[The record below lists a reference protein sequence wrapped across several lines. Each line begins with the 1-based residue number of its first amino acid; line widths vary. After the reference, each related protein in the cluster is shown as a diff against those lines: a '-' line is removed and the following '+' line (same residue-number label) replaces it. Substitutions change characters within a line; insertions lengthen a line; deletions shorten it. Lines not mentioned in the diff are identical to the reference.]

1 MQDCATLRNALRKR
15 NDELPGVSNG
25 MQRHENLCKPLSL
38 NYETGAASHFNQPTA
53 PTVLPKTG
61 AASNIARVPFTTSR
75 ELEFFTE
82 SELTTQIGYRKGLWP
97 IVLIKEL
104 IDNAIDA
111 CETTATGAIE
121 IVVQLA
127 KDSIS
132 VSDNG
137 PGLSGK
143 IIKGVVDYRSRISDK
158 KHYIAPTRGQL
169 GNALKCVVAAALVA
183 TGETSLIEIASRGRR
198 HMIEIQL
205 DRIAQKPKI
214 AYTTTSE
221 PSGVGTFLQVHWPGV
236 ASYFQ
241 SDGHDLYQFDNL
253 DEAVDAL
260 IEDYLAFNP
269 HASFTFNG
277 KRRPATDPSWQKWQ
291 TDHPTSAHWYRDAD
305 LRGLIAA
312 HITERD
318 MPVRDFISNFAGLA
332 RNRVRADVLTAARIK
347 GTHLSDLVRG
357 GDVDMAAVRRLLVA
371 MQEHSKPVQPKR
383 LGIIGED
390 HLKRY
395 FESLGAN
402 NLKYYRKAFI
412 DNDGLPVVLEIAFAT
427 KPDAGESSRRIFGL
441 NWSPVFKI
449 PSGEIGE
456 AISGCQVES
465 DDPVILL
472 IHAACPRFEFT
483 DHGKGAIA

>member
-1 MQDCATLRNALRKR
+1 MKKKKPPKKR
-15 NDELPGVSNG
+15 SSPV
-25 MQRHENLCKPLSL
+25 H
-38 NYETGAASHFNQPTA
+38 ETGTAPHFNQPTA

-61 AASNIARVPFTTSR
+61 AASNVARVAFTTSR

-97 IVLIKEL
+97 LVVAKEL

-111 CETTATGAIE
+111 CETAGTGAIE
-121 IVVQLA
+121 IVVQLD

-132 VSDNG
+132 VSDHG

-143 IIKGVVDYRSRISDK
+143 TIKVVLDYSSRISDK

-169 GNALKCVVAAALVA
+169 GNALKCVIAAPFVA
-183 TGETSLIEIASRGRR
+183 TGKTSVIEIASRGRR
-198 HMIEIQL
+198 HTIAIEL

-214 AYTTTSE
+214 IYTKAGESE
-221 PSGVGTFLQVHWPGV
+221 GIGTFLQIHWPEV
-236 ASYFQ
+236 SRYFT
-241 SDGHDLYQFDNL
+241 SNWPDLYQFDSL
-253 DEAVDAL
+253 HEAVAAL
-260 IEDYLAFNP
+260 IDDYRVFNP
-269 HASFTFNG
+269 HVSFTFNG
-277 KRRPATDPSWQKWQ
+277 KRRAATSPEWQKWR
-291 TDHPTSAHWYRDAD
+291 TDQPTSAHWYRPED

-332 RNRVRADVLTAARIK
+332 RNQVRAEVLTAAGVK

-357 GDVDMAAVRRLLVA
+357 DDVDMAAVRRLLDA
-371 MQEHSKPVQPKR
+371 IQKHSKPVQPKR

-395 FESLGAN
+395 VESLGGN
-402 NLKYYRKAFI
+402 NAKYHKKAFV
-412 DNDGLPVVLEIAFAT
+412 DKDGLPVVLEIAFAT
-427 KPDAGESSRRIFGL
+427 KADAEEGSRRMFGL

-472 IHAACPRFEFT
+472 IHAARPRFEFT
-483 DHGKGAIA
+483 DHGKAALA

>member
-1 MQDCATLRNALRKR
+1 VKK
-15 NDELPGVSNG
+15 
-25 MQRHENLCKPLSL
+25 KPPKKQSGPVH
-38 NYETGAASHFNQPTA
+38 ETGAASHFNQPTA

-97 IVLIKEL
+97 LVVAKEL

-111 CETTATGAIE
+111 CETAGTGAIE
-121 IVVQLA
+121 IVVQLD

-132 VSDNG
+132 ASDNG
-137 PGLSGK
+137 PGLRGK

-169 GNALKCVVAAALVA
+169 GNALKCVVAAPFVA
-183 TGETSLIEIASRGRR
+183 TGNTSLIEIAARGRR
-198 HMIEIQL
+198 HTIDIQL
-205 DRIAQKPKI
+205 DRIAQRPKI
-214 AYTTTSE
+214 ACTTTSE
-221 PSGVGTFLQVHWPGV
+221 PSGIGTFLQVHWPGV

-241 SDGHDLYQFDNL
+241 SDWHDLYQFESL
-253 DEAVDAL
+253 DGAVAAL
-260 IEDYLAFNP
+260 IEDYSAFNP
-269 HASFTFNG
+269 HVNFTFNG

-291 TDHPTSAHWYRDAD
+291 TDHPTSAHWYRDVE

-312 HITERD
+312 HISERD
-318 MPVRDFISNFAGLA
+318 LPVRDFVSNFAGLT
-332 RNRVRADVLTAARIK
+332 RNQVRADVLAAAKVK
-347 GTHLSDLVRG
+347 GSHLSDLVRG
-357 GDVDMAAVRRLLVA
+357 DDVDMAAVRRLLDA
-371 MQEHSKPVQPKR
+371 MRDHSKPVQPTR
-383 LGIIGED
+383 LGVIGQD
-390 HLKRY
+390 HLARY
-395 FESLGAN
+395 FESLGASN
-402 NLKYYRKAFI
+402 FKYDRKAFI

-427 KPDAGESSRRIFGL
+427 KPDAAKSSRRIFGL

-456 AISGCQVES
+456 AISSCQVRS
-465 DDPVILL
+465 DDPVVLL
-472 IHAACPRFEFT
+472 IHVARPRFEFT

>member
-1 MQDCATLRNALRKR
+1 MMTSPPNAKR
-15 NDELPGVSNG
+15 DQALVSN
-25 MQRHENLCKPLSL
+25 
-38 NYETGAASHFNQPTA
+38 
-53 PTVLPKTG
+53 V
-61 AASNIARVPFTTSR
+61 ARVAFTTSR

-97 IVLIKEL
+97 LVLIKEL

-111 CETTATGAIE
+111 CETAGTGAIE
-121 IVVQLA
+121 IGVQLD
-127 KDSIS
+127 KDSITI
-132 VSDNG
+132 SDNG
-137 PGLSGK
+137 PGITGK
-143 IIKGVVDYRSRISDK
+143 IIKGVLDYSSRISDK

-169 GNALKCVVAAALVA
+169 GNAFKCVVAAPIVA
-183 TGETSLIEIASRGRR
+183 TGKTSVIEIASRGRR
-198 HMIEIQL
+198 HTIEIQL
-205 DRIAQKPKI
+205 DRIAQEPKI
-214 AYTTTSE
+214 AYTTASE
-221 PSGVGTFLQVHWPGV
+221 SAGIGTFLQVHWPEV
-236 ASYFQ
+236 SSYFE
-241 SDGHDLYQFDNL
+241 SNCLDLYQFDSL
-253 DEAVDAL
+253 HEAVAAL
-260 IEDYLAFNP
+260 IDDYRAFNP
-269 HASFTFNG
+269 HVSFIFNG
-277 KRRPATDPSWQKWQ
+277 ERRAATTPEWQKWR
-291 TDHPTSAHWYRDAD
+291 TDQPTSAHWYRPED

-318 MPVRDFISNFAGLA
+318 MPVRDFTSNFAGLA
-332 RNRVRADVLTAARIK
+332 RNRVRADVLTAARVK

-357 GDVDMAAVRRLLVA
+357 GDVDMAAVGRLLGA

-395 FESLGAN
+395 FESLGAI
-402 NLKYYRKAFI
+402 NLKYHRKAFI

-427 KPDAGESSRRIFGL
+427 KPDAAESSRRIFGL

-456 AISGCQVES
+456 AISRCQVES

-472 IHAACPRFEFT
+472 IHAARPRFEFT

>member
-1 MQDCATLRNALRKR
+1 MKKKPPKKR
-15 NDELPGVSNG
+15 SGSV
-25 MQRHENLCKPLSL
+25 H
-38 NYETGAASHFNQPTA
+38 ETGDASHFNQPTA
-53 PTVLPKTG
+53 PIALPKTG
-61 AASNIARVPFTTSR
+61 AASNFARVPFTTSR

-111 CETTATGAIE
+111 CETAGTGAIE
-121 IVVQLA
+121 IVVQLD

-137 PGLSGK
+137 PGLRGK

-169 GNALKCVVAAALVA
+169 GNALKCVVAAPFVA
-183 TGETSLIEIASRGRR
+183 TGNTSLIEIAARGRR
-198 HMIEIQL
+198 YTIEIQL
-205 DRIAQKPKI
+205 DRIAQRPKI
-214 AYTTTSE
+214 ACTRTSE
-221 PSGVGTFLQVHWPGV
+221 PSGIGTILTVHWPGV

-241 SDGHDLYQFDNL
+241 SDYRDLYQFDSL
-253 DEAVDAL
+253 YEAVAAL
-260 IEDYLAFNP
+260 IEDYSAFNP
-269 HASFTFNG
+269 HVSFTFNG
-277 KRRPATDPSWQKWQ
+277 KRRPATDPSWRKWQ
-291 TDHPTSAHWYRDAD
+291 TDQPTSAHWYRLED

-312 HITERD
+312 HISERD
-318 MPVRDFISNFAGLA
+318 LPVRGFVSNFAGLA
-332 RNRVRADVLTAARIK
+332 RNRVRADVLAAAKVK
-347 GTHLSDLVRG
+347 GSHLSDLVRG
-357 GDVDMAAVRRLLVA
+357 DDVDMAAVRRLLGA
-371 MQEHSKPVQPKR
+371 MRDYSKPVQPKR

-402 NLKYYRKAFI
+402 NLKYHRKAFI

-427 KPDAGESSRRIFGL
+427 KPDAAESSRRIFGL

-472 IHAACPRFEFT
+472 IHVARPRFEFT

>member
-1 MQDCATLRNALRKR
+1 VKKKKPPKKR
-15 NDELPGVSNG
+15 SGLV
-25 MQRHENLCKPLSL
+25 H
-38 NYETGAASHFNQPTA
+38 ETGAASHFNQPTA
-53 PTVLPKTG
+53 PTVLSKTG
-61 AASNIARVPFTTSR
+61 AASNVARVDFTTSR

-82 SELTTQIGYRKGLWP
+82 SELTTQIGYRRTLWP
-97 IVLIKEL
+97 LVLIEEL

-111 CETTATGAIE
+111 CETAGTGAIE
-121 IVVQLA
+121 IVVQLD
-127 KDSIS
+127 KDSIR

-143 IIKGVVDYRSRISDK
+143 IIKGVLDYSSRISDK
-158 KHYIAPTRGQL
+158 KHYIGPTRGQL
-169 GNALKCVVAAALVA
+169 GNALKCVVAAPFVA
-183 TGETSLIEIASRGRR
+183 TGKTSVIEIASRGRR
-198 HMIEIQL
+198 HTIEIQL
-205 DRIAQKPKI
+205 DRIAQEPKI
-214 AYTTTSE
+214 AYTTASE
-221 PSGVGTFLQVHWPGV
+221 SAAIGTFLQVHWPEV
-236 ASYFQ
+236 SSYFE
-241 SDGHDLYQFDNL
+241 SNWLEDLYQFDSL
-253 DEAVDAL
+253 HEAVAAL
-260 IEDYLAFNP
+260 IDDYRAFNP
-269 HASFTFNG
+269 HVAFIFNG
-277 KRRPATDPSWQKWQ
+277 DRRAATTPEWQKWR
-291 TDHPTSAHWYRDAD
+291 TDQPTSAHWYRPED

-318 MPVRDFISNFAGLA
+318 MPVRDFTSNFAGLA
-332 RNRVRADVLTAARIK
+332 RNRVRADVLTAAGVK

-357 GDVDMAAVRRLLVA
+357 GDVDMAAVRRLLGA

-395 FESLGAN
+395 SESLGAN
-402 NLKYYRKAFI
+402 NLKYHRKAFI

-427 KPDAGESSRRIFGL
+427 KPDAAESSRRIFGL

-472 IHAACPRFEFT
+472 IHAARPRFEFT